1 MAFCINCGNEL
12 SDGAKFCPNC
22 GAAVNDNA
30 EVTIQQR
37 QEQPDHQ
44 HAMNVP
50 SQPVQSEQKSS
61 IDRFGKFFGIILLIV
76 AILCLYSDPPLVTI
90 ILAGAIIAG
99 AIFCLNKKYKL
110 KGFTIAALIIA
121 ALCMFA
127 GTAQAKRY
135 GLLKIPVKAE
145 SVAKTETINETVK
158 DDIPV
163 TDTIDSV
170 KDSKTTSTDNGS
182 KTEQLRER
190 DQDKEQVKPSAT
202 EKKKSGGVDPDL
214 KAFLDS
220 YEEFV
225 DEYVAFM
232 KKYMADPANAVSMLV
247 EYTEMM
253 AKYEDFAEKV
263 DQYDSDS
270 MSTEDAKYYIEVTSR
285 CSKKLLDIY

>member
-37 QEQPDHQ
+37 REQPDHQ

-50 SQPVQSEQKSS
+50 PQPVQSEQKSS
-61 IDRFGKFFGIILLIV
+61 IDKFGKFFGIILLIV
-76 AILCLYSDPPLVTI
+76 AILCLYTDPPLVTI

-121 ALCMFA
+121 ALSLFA

-145 SVAKTETINETVK
+145 SVAETETVNETVK
-158 DDIPV
+158 KDIPV

-170 KDSKTTSTDNGS
+170 KDSNTTSTDNGS

-225 DEYVAFM
+225 DEYVVFM